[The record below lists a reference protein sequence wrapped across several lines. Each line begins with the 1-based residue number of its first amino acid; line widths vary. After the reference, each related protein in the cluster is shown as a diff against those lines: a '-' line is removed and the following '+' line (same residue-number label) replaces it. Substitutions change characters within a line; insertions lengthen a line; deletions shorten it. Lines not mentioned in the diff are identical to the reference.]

1 MGRPRRHGKHFV
13 AIDGP
18 GKHLEVVL
26 NRYDEL
32 KSLVAR
38 ND

>member
-26 NRYDEL
+26 NWYDDLER
-32 KSLVAR
+32 LVAR
-38 ND
+38 SD